1 MFTALCEVGLLN
13 GRSLCNVLIWCQTGG
28 VAVRGCGS
36 SGEFSVSEDGGI
48 LRLEGRNQHG
58 VSSRPPGGCPPAL
71 VQTAPPHLMCGG
83 KCL

>member
-1 MFTALCEVGLLN
+1 MKSGSSMS
-13 GRSLCNVLIWCQTGG
+13 GHYQVLIWCQTGG

-58 VSSRPPGGCPPAL
+58 VSS
-71 VQTAPPHLMCGG
+71 
-83 KCL
+83 